1 MDSAPLLTPIRERLK
16 MRRRK
21 KSRQGL
27 VDVRELLEGA
37 LQQLG
42 VKGDFEKFQL
52 ENKCRELL
60 GATFS
65 KGFVQAVL
73 KGSTVQMEFTHSIW
87 MNEFS
92 FRKAV
97 FLQELQRDLPTLGIK
112 SLSLVLA
119 GNHKKN

>member
-1 MDSAPLLTPIRERLK
+1 

-27 VDVRELLEGA
+27 VEISELLEGA

-42 VKGDFEKFQL
+42 VKGDYERHKL

-60 GATFS
+60 GAAFS
-65 KGFVQAVL
+65 KGFIRAIL

-87 MNEFS
+87 MNELS
-92 FRKAV
+92 FRKTE
-97 FLQELQRDLPTLGIK
+97 FLQELQKNLPSMGIK
-112 SLSLVLA
+112 NLSLILA
-119 GNHKKN
+119 NRKLN